1 MRLPRWNATLG
12 GALLLA
18 VLIAALVGALA
29 PPADP
34 LKPDYLAI
42 LAPPSAAH
50 PFGTDQFGR
59 DVLSRVL
66 LGAGV
71 SLSLAAGSVALAAL
85 IGIALGATAGFAGGW
100 IDLIVGVLTD
110 AVMAFPGL
118 LLALAVMASFGAS
131 AGALVAALG
140 VAFAPSFVRVTRS
153 LVLSLK
159 QREFVEASRALGNGP
174 IYTLS
179 HHVLPNCIS
188 SLVVLA
194 TSITALA
201 MLAESA
207 LSFLGLGV
215 QPPAP
220 SWGGMLADGRG
231 VMRQAPWLVIFP
243 GLAIFLALLGINLA
257 GDALRDRL
265 DPRMEGRT

>member
-1 MRLPRWNATLG
+1 MTLPRWNAALG
-12 GALLLA
+12 GLLLTA
-18 VLIAALVGALA
+18 VLLAALIGWLA
-29 PPADP
+29 PPSDP

-42 LAPPSAAH
+42 LAPPSTLH

-59 DVLSRVL
+59 DVLARVL

-71 SLSLAAGSVALAAL
+71 SLLMALGSVLLAAV
-85 IGIALGATAGFAGGW
+85 IGIALGAVAGFVGGW
-100 IDLIVGVLTD
+100 VDRVAGVLTD

-118 LLALAVMASFGAS
+118 LLALAIMASVGAS
-131 AGALVAALG
+131 ATALIAALG

-159 QREFVEASRALGNGP
+159 AREFVEASRALGNGP
-174 IYTLS
+174 LYTLFR
-179 HHVLPNCIS
+179 HVLPNCIP

-201 MLAESA
+201 LLAESA
-207 LSFLGLGV
+207 LSFLGLGI

-231 VMRQAPWLVIFP
+231 VMRQAPWLVVYP

-265 DPRMEGRT
+265 DPRMAGRR